1 MNLNSLNY
9 TISMLLCWSGLQN
22 SLKCFFSKK
31 SPNNHSFIHIFN
43 FSNEFLQTIGLWSL
57 NSKLSLIDI
66 VGVDISQLN
75 NYNSFFLISES
86 NIISSSRLI
95 IYNFINYLTNNRLL
109 FVFFFNSTNKL
120 FTLENFFL
128 NSNWVER
135 ELIEFLGIEFM
146 FKKDTR
152 NLLLDYTFSGNP
164 LLKTFPTEGYEEL
177 YFNFNTY
184 SLSYISSEFV
194 EL

>member
-1 MNLNSLNY
+1 M
-9 TISMLLCWSGLQN
+9 
-22 SLKCFFSKK
+22 
-31 SPNNHSFIHIFN
+31 
-43 FSNEFLQTIGLWSL
+43 
-57 NSKLSLIDI
+57 
-66 VGVDISQLN
+66 
-75 NYNSFFLISES
+75 
-86 NIISSSRLI
+86 
-95 IYNFINYLTNNRLL
+95 
-109 FVFFFNSTNKL
+109 FFFNSFNKL

-135 ELIEFLGIEFM
+135 ELIEFFGTEFV